1 MYANSSPSRTV
12 VEERVGAGG
21 GRGGVGGGG
30 GGLTCFRYRQGLKSG
45 EYILQQLNCN
55 KGHQDLL

>member
-12 VEERVGAGG
+12 VEERVSAGG
-21 GRGGVGGGG
+21 GRGEVGGGG

-45 EYILQQLNCN
+45 EYILSDQS
-55 KGHQDLL
+55 

>member
-21 GRGGVGGGG
+21 GRGEVGGGG
-30 GGLTCFRYRQGLKSG
+30 GGLTCFRYRQGLKWRVYDSVTTS
-45 EYILQQLNCN
+45 I
-55 KGHQDLL
+55 